1 MRINWIYSSLLGI
14 FLTGCS
20 RSVIESVRFHSP
32 NGRWVLEATG
42 NDHGALAAS
51 LTVVNV
57 HLATEGWKS
66 ENNVLIVPGVH
77 TVNAGWDNNNT
88 VRIDC
93 IQCPF
98 GDAELIVVKK
108 GPVQIRYGTATF

>member
-1 MRINWIYSSLLGI
+1 MRIKWIYSTLLGV
-14 FLTGCS
+14 LVAGCS
-20 RSVIESVRFHSP
+20 HSVIESVRFPSP
-32 NGRWVLEATG
+32 NGRRVLEATR

-51 LTVVNV
+51 VTVVNV

-66 ENNVLIVPGVH
+66 ENNALIVPGVH
-77 TVNAGWDNNNT
+77 TVNALWENNNT

-108 GPVQIRYGTATF
+108 GPVQIRYETPTP

>member
-1 MRINWIYSSLLGI
+1 MRMKWFYSTFLGV
-14 FLTGCS
+14 FLAGCS
-20 RSVIESVRFHSP
+20 HSVIESERFSSP
-32 NGRWVLEATG
+32 NGRWILEATG

-51 LTVVNV
+51 VTVVNV

-66 ENNVLIVPGVH
+66 ENNVLIVPGAH
-77 TVNAGWDNNNT
+77 AVNAFWENNNT

-108 GPVQIRYGTATF
+108 GPIQIRYETSIP